1 MSGII
6 QAEHLSAE
14 PENSNPSLRALCI
27 HGHFYQ
33 PPRENPLTGEIPDE
47 VGAHPYKNWNERI
60 HAECYR
66 PNAELGNFERISFN
80 VGPTLLKWMER
91 YDPVT
96 YQRILAQDRSNVE
109 MFGVGNAMAQAYHH
123 TILPL
128 ASRWDKETQIAWGI
142 ADFEHRFG
150 RKPQGM
156 WLPETA
162 VDIETLEVLVEYGIE
177 FTILAPWQADA
188 AEVDSNPPYWVNLP
202 SGNRITVFF
211 YHGGLSGGVSF
222 NQEMTANAHNFMLND
237 VGRHYNRNGRV
248 QEPQILM
255 VASDGELY
263 GHHQSFRDWFLAY
276 LVNGAGAEAGIRLT
290 YPALWLQEN
299 PPTQEIHLRENT
311 SWSCHHGVLRW
322 AGDCGC
328 LVKPGHWKKYL
339 RRAFDNLAEKVDWVY
354 ADTMMALGLNPW
366 KLRNEYIKV
375 HLGESTLRDLV
386 QDAEN
391 HQRPSKVVKLSAD
404 DLLKIDLLLQAQ
416 FNRQRMYT
424 SCAFFFDDF
433 DRIEP
438 KNNIAYAAQAI
449 RLIEQTCGVDLSTN
463 FRMDLSRAAST
474 DSRLRGDQVFD
485 GFVRSI

>member
-1 MSGII
+1 MSGVI
-6 QAEHLSAE
+6 QKEQLSAE
-14 PENSNPSLRALCI
+14 QENSKIPLRALCV

-33 PPRENPLTGEIPDE
+33 PPRENPLTGEVPGE
-47 VGAHPYKNWNERI
+47 VGADPYKNWNERI

-80 VGPTLLKWMER
+80 VGPTLIKWIES

-109 MFGVGNAMAQAYHH
+109 KFGVGNAMAQSYHH

-128 ASRWDKETQIAWGI
+128 ALRRDKETQIAWGI

-162 VDIETLEVLVEYGIE
+162 FDSETLEVLSEQGIE
-177 FTILAPWQADA
+177 FTILAPWQADVEA
-188 AEVDSNPPYWVNLP
+188 VDPTQPYRVKLP
-202 SGNRITVFF
+202 SGRQMSVFF

-222 NQEMTANAHNFMLND
+222 DQGMTSNAHSFMLND
-237 VGRHYNRNGRV
+237 VDGHFNRNGRSD
-248 QEPQILM
+248 EPQILI

-276 LVNGAGAEAGIRLT
+276 LVNGAAAKVGIRLT
-290 YPALWLQEN
+290 YPALWLREN
-299 PPTQEIHLRENT
+299 PPSQEIQLRENT
-311 SWSCHHGVLRW
+311 SWSCHHGVSRW
-322 AGDCGC
+322 AGDCSC

-339 RRAFDNLAEKVDWVY
+339 RRAFDNLSEKIDCVYVD
-354 ADTMMALGLNPW
+354 TINSMGLNPW
-366 KLRNEYIKV
+366 KLRNEYIQV
-375 HLGESTLRDLV
+375 HLGEIDLQDLV
-386 QDAEN
+386 QMSKKTHQTSGLDRLSEEN
-391 HQRPSKVVKLSAD
+391 LAKV
-404 DLLKIDLLLQAQ
+404 DLLLQAQ

-438 KNNIAYAAQAI
+438 KNGIAYAVHAI
-449 RLIEQTCGVDLSTN
+449 HLIEEANGVDLSFD
-463 FRMDLSRAAST
+463 FRTDLSRVASK
-474 DSRLRGDQVFD
+474 DSHLRGDQVFD
-485 GFVRSI
+485 VLVRSN